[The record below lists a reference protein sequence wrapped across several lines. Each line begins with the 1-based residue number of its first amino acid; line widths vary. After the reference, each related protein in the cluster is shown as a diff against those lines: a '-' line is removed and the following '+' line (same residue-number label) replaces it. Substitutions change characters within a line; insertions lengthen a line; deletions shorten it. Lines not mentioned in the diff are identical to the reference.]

1 MSPRWLFFPTPASGG
16 DDFKLVGSLHTNVGY
31 INNPVFSGTYS
42 SDFTLYG
49 NTPLRVASWNVEL
62 MLIVDT
68 SGTWSSAGDW
78 WSDVSS
84 NITASIAYDGNYL
97 PHTYYSA
104 SAGSGS
110 LLRFRF
116 QGTDSAVRTAWANG
130 RAPGDSFQFIMNW
143 T

>member
-16 DDFKLVGSLHTNVGY
+16 DDFKLVGSLDTNVDY
-31 INNPVFSGTYS
+31 IINPVFSGTYG

-49 NTPLRVASWNVEL
+49 FRPLRISSSYVEVL
-62 MLIVDT
+62 LLVDT
-68 SGTWSSAGDW
+68 SGTWSSAGNW

-84 NITASIAYDGNYL
+84 SITASIAYDGNYL

-116 QGTDSAVRTAWANG
+116 QGTNSAVRTAWGNG
-130 RAPGDSFQFIMNW
+130 RATGDSFEFIMNW